1 MSARIL
7 VVDDDRAHLAMLQA
21 MLQGWGYEVHP
32 ATDGE
37 EAIALVHEQSF
48 DAVLTDI
55 RMAKVDGLEALRQI
69 RSYNPFLPV
78 LLMTA
83 YSSLDIAVDALKAG
97 AVDYLHKPLDFD
109 ELRAALQ
116 RTITHG
122 ALRPA
127 PAESDA
133 PELHSPI
140 IGNAPPML
148 ELKRMIQAVAPS
160 EASVLILG
168 ESGTGKELVAKAI
181 HQGSLRAAKPL
192 VTVNCAALQENLL
205 ESELFGHEKGAFT
218 GALRQRD
225 GLFVHANGGTLFL
238 DEIGEMAVALQAK
251 LLRALQE
258 GEIQR
263 IGSDRIIRVDVRI
276 LAATNRDM
284 QAEIHAGR
292 FREDLYYRLNVIAL
306 HVPALRERAEDIPVL
321 AQHFLTRFAE
331 RNKKA
336 IRGFTPRA
344 MNAMLRYAWPGN
356 VRELE
361 NIVERAVI
369 LTPDTYIAERD
380 LPAAITATPLSVS
393 HESAEPASGAPGQML
408 EHAERQA
415 ITRTLEQ
422 ANYNKSEAA
431 RLLGVTRVT
440 LRNKMK
446 KFGITENQGL

>member
-1 MSARIL
+1 MSARVL
-7 VVDDDRAHLAMLQA
+7 VVDDDKAHLAMLVA
-21 MLQGWGYEVHP
+21 MLQGWGYAVHP

-37 EAIALVHEQSF
+37 DAIALVREHSF

-55 RMAKVDGLEALRQI
+55 RMARVDGLEALRQI

-83 YSSLDIAVDALKAG
+83 YSSLDIAVEALKAG

-109 ELRAALQ
+109 ELRSALQ

-122 ALRPA
+122 ALRPS
-127 PAESDA
+127 PAAETQDLPSA
-133 PELHSPI
+133 I
-140 IGNAPPML
+140 IGTSPPML

-181 HQGSLRAAKPL
+181 HHDSLRSGKPL

-225 GLFVHANGGTLFL
+225 GLFVQANGGTLFL

-258 GEIQR
+258 GEVQR
-263 IGSDRIIRVDVRI
+263 IGSDRLIRVDVRI

-284 QAEIHAGR
+284 QAEIQAGR

-306 HVPALRERAEDIPVL
+306 HVPPLRERAEDIPAL
-321 AQHFLTRFAE
+321 AQYFLTRFAE
-331 RNKKA
+331 RNKKS
-336 IRGFTPRA
+336 IRGVTPRA
-344 MNAMLRYAWPGN
+344 MDAMLRYTWPGN

-369 LTPDTYIAERD
+369 LTPDSYIAEKD
-380 LPAAITATPLSVS
+380 LPAALTATPVS
-393 HESAEPASGAPGQML
+393 RDEEPRSNTSGQLL
-408 EHAERQA
+408 EDAERQA
-415 ITRTLEQ
+415 IQRILEQ
-422 ANYNKSEAA
+422 VNYNKSEAA
-431 RLLGVTRVT
+431 RQLGITRVT

-446 KFGITENQGL
+446 KFGLGENQTP